1 MPPKT
6 DYGSGIESNERTTK
20 AEEFV
25 CNDFELMELAK
36 FHSNL
41 LDNLKFNQNPQY
53 EWLIKGSVDV
63 QAAIERRIEKIA
75 EIIGKNI
82 VDDIVEMTT
91 AAFNR
96 KVESRFDSGHTA
108 TAVSKTM
115 LYMKQCLDK

>member
-1 MPPKT
+1 MTQQAHSSPDP
-6 DYGSGIESNERTTK
+6 ESNERTTK

-25 CNDFELMELAK
+25 ANDFELMELAK

-41 LDNLKFNQNPQY
+41 LSDLKFNQNPQY
-53 EWLIKGSVDV
+53 EWLLKDDIDV
-63 QAAIERRIEKIA
+63 EEVIGRRIDKIA

-82 VDDIVEMTT
+82 VDDIVEITT
-91 AAFNR
+91 AEFNR

-115 LYMKQCLDK
+115 LYMKQCLDE